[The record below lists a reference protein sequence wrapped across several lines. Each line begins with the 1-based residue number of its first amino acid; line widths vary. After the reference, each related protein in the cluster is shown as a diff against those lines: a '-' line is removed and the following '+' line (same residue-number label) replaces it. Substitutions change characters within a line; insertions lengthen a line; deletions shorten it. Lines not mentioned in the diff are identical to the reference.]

1 MGCKWEE
8 SCNYPL
14 HQKMIKELQ
23 DQGCSP
29 RWVKHFT
36 ALCQHRFELRH
47 LEMAKEAIL
56 KFNEKP
62 LDKDNK

>member
-23 DQGCSP
+23 DQGCEP
-29 RWVKHFT
+29 KWIKYFT
-36 ALCQHRFELRH
+36 TLCQHRFELKH
-47 LEMAKEAIL
+47 LEAAKEAIL